1 MVIIIEYVWINGFAC
16 IVLPEGVI
24 SYKDKLISQPTIIQ
38 KTRNFSQLQTRKE
51 RDCLRDVIRELKDKF
66 KDKKE

>member
-1 MVIIIEYVWINGFAC
+1 VIIITEYAWINGYAC

-24 SYKDKLISQPTIIQ
+24 SYKDEEISQPTVIET
-38 KTRNFSQLQTRKE
+38 TRNFSQLQQRKE
-51 RDCLRDVIRELKDKF
+51 RECLRDVIKELKDRF